1 MKVKVNIMRE
11 IIIEADENVINLA
24 DWYDNDDWSNVPDN
38 LVDKAIKAV
47 ENATGLPFG
56 DESAE
61 ETITS
66 VCKLDGEAILEW

>member
-1 MKVKVNIMRE
+1 MKVKVSIMRE

>member
-66 VCKLDGEAILEW
+66 VCKLNGEPILEW

>member
-1 MKVKVNIMRE
+1 MKVKVSIMRE

-24 DWYDNDDWSNVPDN
+24 DWYDNDDWSNVPNN

>member
-24 DWYDNDDWSNVPDN
+24 DWYDNDDWSNVPNN